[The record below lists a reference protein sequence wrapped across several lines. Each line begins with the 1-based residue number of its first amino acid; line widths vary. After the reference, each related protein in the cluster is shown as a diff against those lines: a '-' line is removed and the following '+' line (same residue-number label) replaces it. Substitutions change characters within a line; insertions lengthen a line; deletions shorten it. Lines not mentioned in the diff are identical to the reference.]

1 MTKNEGDKIQIK
13 WSQALLDDLGDEN
26 PNVGTANGLFLK
38 KVKVFI
44 VDSEGN
50 RKEV

>member
-1 MTKNEGDKIQIK
+1 VTRNDGDKIQIK
-13 WSQALLDDLGDEN
+13 WSQALLLDDEN
-26 PNVGTANGLFLK
+26 ANVGTANGLDLE